1 MYFIDTVYMYI
12 VYDEAVISKSF
23 VIYDIS
29 LVFKVLNKCIR

>member
-1 MYFIDTVYMYI
+1 MYFIDTVWI

-29 LVFKVLNKCIR
+29 LVFKVLN